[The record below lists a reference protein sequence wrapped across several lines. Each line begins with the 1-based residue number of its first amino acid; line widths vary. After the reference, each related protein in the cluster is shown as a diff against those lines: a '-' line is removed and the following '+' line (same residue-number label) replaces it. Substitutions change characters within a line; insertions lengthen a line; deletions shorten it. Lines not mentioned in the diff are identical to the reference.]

1 MQNIK
6 KRAPHRQA
14 PLSSEAP
21 AKTELFVMLPMDII
35 AVGELTEGE
44 QECVQYPIGTLF
56 GPLHARPRVT
66 FWFLTSPDPRNLKMC
81 KVQVWWL

>member
-1 MQNIK
+1 MQNLK
-6 KRAPHRQA
+6 KRAPQQEA

-44 QECVQYPIGTLF
+44 QE
-56 GPLHARPRVT
+56 
-66 FWFLTSPDPRNLKMC
+66 
-81 KVQVWWL
+81 